1 MSWNSGNIKVNSV
14 ALLPLKKTSDFMHY
28 CVSLSIWQAIKA
40 ISMQS
45 LQWIYLFMSVLAVEV
60 WGGVMV

>member
-1 MSWNSGNIKVNSV
+1 
-14 ALLPLKKTSDFMHY
+14 MHY
-28 CVSLSIWQAIKA
+28 YVSLSIWQAIKA

-45 LQWIYLFMSVLAVEV
+45 LQWIYLFMSVLAPEV